1 MGRYVRMMK
10 MKITM
15 LFIVLFSTGLIYA
28 QNFKGHVSGTYGSVN
43 EKIRLQFE
51 LPIDSQ
57 VSYGINMNYYLINW
71 KGPVVEPFI
80 RVYRKKDGNAEGFY
94 GQAKLIYGNLSPLDS
109 TFLGGVIV
117 NERWSTY
124 GVGVG
129 CGNKFLFAKHFTI
142 EYLVGAR
149 ILSPPP
155 RGDDFYR
162 FGQIGWYLSTGL
174 PIDFQLKVGYQF

>member
-1 MGRYVRMMK
+1 MMK

-28 QNFKGHVSGTYGSVN
+28 QNFKGHVSGTYGRVN

-57 VSYGINMNYYLINW
+57 VSYGINMNYYFINW

-109 TFLGGVIV
+109 VFLGGAIV

-124 GVGVG
+124 GVGLG

>member
-28 QNFKGHVSGTYGSVN
+28 QNFKGHVSGTYGRVN

-57 VSYGINMNYYLINW
+57 VSYGINMNYYFINW

-109 TFLGGVIV
+109 IFLGGAIV

>member
-1 MGRYVRMMK
+1 MMK

-28 QNFKGHVSGTYGSVN
+28 QNFKGHVSGTYGRVN

-57 VSYGINMNYYLINW
+57 VSYGVNMNYYFKNW

-80 RVYRKKDGNAEGFY
+80 RVYREKDGNAEGFY

-109 TFLGGVIV
+109 IFLGGVMV

-124 GVGVG
+124 GVGLG

>member
-1 MGRYVRMMK
+1 LATADFLGSEGAVLMGK
-10 MKITM
+10 
-15 LFIVLFSTGLIYA
+15 FI
-28 QNFKGHVSGTYGSVN
+28 KSG
-43 EKIRLQFE
+43 I
-51 LPIDSQ
+51 
-57 VSYGINMNYYLINW
+57 
-71 KGPVVEPFI
+71 
-80 RVYRKKDGNAEGFY
+80 AEGFY

-109 TFLGGVIV
+109 IFLGGVIV

-155 RGDDFYR
+155 YFLNTSKCCFLPTLNNIMYICGGIYR
-162 FGQIGWYLSTGL
+162 HFI
-174 PIDFQLKVGYQF
+174 

>member
-1 MGRYVRMMK
+1 MMK

-28 QNFKGHVSGTYGSVN
+28 QNFKGHVSGTYGPVN
-43 EKIRLQFE
+43 QKIRLQCE
-51 LPIDSQ
+51 LPLDSQ
-57 VSYGINMNYYLINW
+57 VSYGINMNYYFKAW

-80 RVYRKKDGNAEGFY
+80 RLYRKKDGNAEGFY
-94 GQAKLIYGNLSPLDS
+94 GQAKLIYGNLSLLDS
-109 TFLGGVIV
+109 ANYYSSVIA
-117 NERWSTY
+117 NSRWSTY
-124 GVGVG
+124 GVGLG

-142 EYLVGAR
+142 EYLIGAR